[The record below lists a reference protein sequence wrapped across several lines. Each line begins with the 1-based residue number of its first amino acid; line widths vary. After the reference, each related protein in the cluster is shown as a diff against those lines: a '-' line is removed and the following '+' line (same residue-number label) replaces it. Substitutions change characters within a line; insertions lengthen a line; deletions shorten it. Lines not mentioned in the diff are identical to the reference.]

1 MRLDKF
7 IAAQRPDLS
16 RTFIQTLI
24 ETGSVRVEEQQRKA
38 NYAVKAGDRIVLEIP
53 PPVPTAAQPEAI
65 PLDILYQ
72 DDALIVINKAAGMVV
87 HPAAGHSGGTVVNAV
102 LAHDPDIVTGN
113 VERPGIVHRLDR
125 DTSGVLLI
133 ARTDAALHAL
143 QAQFA
148 ARTIHK
154 TYLAMVTGDV
164 RTPQGKIDAP
174 IARDAHDR
182 KRMAIVQTEQAR
194 AAVTVF
200 YVLAHS
206 AKYSLLRI
214 EPETGRT
221 HQIRVHLA
229 FLKHPVVADAMYGK
243 AKNDLGL
250 ERQFLHA
257 WRIELTHPETG
268 KRLTFQAPL
277 PQDLRDAA
285 QRAGFDANLILV

>member
-1 MRLDKF
+1 ML
-7 IAAQRPDLS
+7 
-16 RTFIQTLI
+16 
-24 ETGSVRVEEQQRKA
+24 V
-38 NYAVKAGDRIVLEIP
+38 
-53 PPVPTAAQPEAI
+53 
-65 PLDILYQ
+65 
-72 DDALIVINKAAGMVV
+72 
-87 HPAAGHSGGTVVNAV
+87 
-102 LAHDPDIVTGN
+102 
-113 VERPGIVHRLDR
+113 
-125 DTSGVLLI
+125 

-154 TYLAMVTGDV
+154 TYLAMVAGDV

-182 KRMAIVQTEQAR
+182 KKMAIANTAQAR
-194 AAVTVF
+194 EAVTVF

-206 AKYSLLRI
+206 EKYSLLRI

-229 FLKHPVVADAMYGK
+229 FLKHPVVADAVYGK

-257 WRIELTHPETG
+257 WRIEFTHPDTG
-268 KRLTFQAPL
+268 LRLKFQAPL
-277 PQDLRDAA
+277 PPELADAA
-285 QRAGFDANLILV
+285 QRAGFDANKFLV